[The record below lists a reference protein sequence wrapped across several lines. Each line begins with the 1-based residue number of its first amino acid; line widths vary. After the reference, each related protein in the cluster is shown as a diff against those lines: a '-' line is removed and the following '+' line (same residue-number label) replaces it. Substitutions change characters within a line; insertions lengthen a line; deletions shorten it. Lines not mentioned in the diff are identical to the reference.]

1 MFRIYRT
8 VEAAPVPRTEETG
21 TFEPGSWVCMI
32 NPTAGEIEEISGRL
46 SIPGD
51 YLRAA
56 LDEEERPRTETED
69 GVTLIV
75 IDIPV
80 PYPEQTILYTTMP
93 LGIIVT
99 SDTIVTVCLRD
110 NPIVQD
116 FTNARVKLFYTFKK
130 TRFVLQILFRN
141 ASYFLQY
148 LRQIERL
155 SDRIGAELNQSMR
168 NRELI
173 QLMNLKKSLVYFST
187 SLRSNQ
193 IVLDKTL
200 TFQPLRMYE
209 DDTDLLEDVIIEN
222 KQAIE
227 MASTYST
234 ILSETMDAFASIISN
249 NFNNILKLLTSITI
263 ILAVPTM
270 IASFLGMNVPVP
282 LQDNPYGFLI
292 IMFSSHLTVPE
303 LLPLWGR
310 PTSKPEGFSC
320 SLTLALRVRQVII
333 LHAACRADESGRPGV
348 RCTPEGSGWRRKS
361 GAVALGTTRY
371 ITDPT

>member
-1 MFRIYRT
+1 MFWIYRT

-21 TFEPGSWVCMI
+21 EFEPGSWVSLI
-32 NPTAGEIEEISGRL
+32 NPTADEIRVVSERL

-56 LDEEERPRTETED
+56 LDEEERPRTESED

-75 IDIPV
+75 IDIPM

-99 SDTIVTVCLRD
+99 PDTIVTVCLCE
-110 NPIVQD
+110 NAIIGD
-116 FTNARVKLFYTFKK
+116 FANGRVKSFYTFKR

-148 LRQIERL
+148 LRQIERI
-155 SDRIGAELNQSMR
+155 SDRLGAELHQSMR

-200 TFQPLRMYE
+200 TIQPLRMYA
-209 DDTDLLEDVIIEN
+209 DDTNLLEDVIIEN

-227 MASTYST
+227 MAGVYST
-234 ILSETMDAFASIISN
+234 ILSETMEAFASIISN
-249 NFNNILKLLTSITI
+249 NFNNVLKLLTSITI
-263 ILAVPTM
+263 ILAIPTM

-282 LQDNPYGFLI
+282 LQGEPYGFLI
-292 IMFSSHLTVPE
+292 IIVLSLIVSS
-303 LLPLWGR
+303 LL
-310 PTSKPEGFSC
+310 
-320 SLTLALRVRQVII
+320 
-333 LHAACRADESGRPGV
+333 
-348 RCTPEGSGWRRKS
+348 
-361 GAVALGTTRY
+361 AVAINRKGWL
-371 ITDPT
+371 

>member
-1 MFRIYRT
+1 MIRIYRT

-21 TFEPGSWVCMI
+21 RFEPGSWVSMI
-32 NPTAGEIEEISGRL
+32 NPTAGEIEEVAAKL
-46 SIPGD
+46 AIPGD

-75 IDIPV
+75 IDIPM
-80 PYPEQTILYTTMP
+80 PYPERTILYTTMP

-99 SDTIVTVCLRD
+99 PDTIVTVCLRE
-110 NPIVQD
+110 NAIVQD
-116 FTNARVKLFYTFKK
+116 FTEGRVKLFYTFKK

-148 LRQIERL
+148 LRQIERI

-187 SLRSNQ
+187 SLKSNQ

-200 TFQPLRMYE
+200 TFQPLA

-227 MASTYST
+227 MANTYST
-234 ILSETMDAFASIISN
+234 ILTETMDAFASIISN

-263 ILAVPTM
+263 ILAIPTM

-282 LQDNPYGFLI
+282 LENHPYGFLI
-292 IMFSSHLTVPE
+292 IIVLSLIVSSL
-303 LLPLWGR
+303 
-310 PTSKPEGFSC
+310 
-320 SLTLALRVRQVII
+320 I
-333 LHAACRADESGRPGV
+333 
-348 RCTPEGSGWRRKS
+348 
-361 GAVALGTTRY
+361 AVAINRKGWL
-371 ITDPT
+371 

>member
-1 MFRIYRT
+1 MLRIYRT
-8 VEAAPVPRTEETG
+8 VETAPAPRTEETG
-21 TFEPGSWVCMI
+21 RFEPGSWICLI
-32 NPTAGEIEEISGRL
+32 NPSREEIEEVSERL
-46 SIPGD
+46 SVQGD

-56 LDEEERPRTETED
+56 LDEEERPRTETEN
-69 GVTLIV
+69 GITLIV
-75 IDIPV
+75 IDIPI
-80 PYPEQTILYTTMP
+80 PYPEQTIIYTTMP
-93 LGIIVT
+93 LGIIVAP
-99 SDTIVTVCLRD
+99 DTIVTVCLRD
-110 NPIVQD
+110 NPIIQD
-116 FTNARVKLFYTFKK
+116 FAKGRVKSFYTFKK
-130 TRFVLQILFRN
+130 TRFVLQILFLN

-148 LRQIERL
+148 LRQIERV

-227 MASTYST
+227 MANTYST
-234 ILSETMDAFASIISN
+234 ILTETMDAFASIISN

-263 ILAVPTM
+263 ILAIPTM

-282 LQDNPYGFLI
+282 LQGDPNGFLI
-292 IMFSSHLTVPE
+292 ILVLSLIVSS
-303 LLPLWGR
+303 LL
-310 PTSKPEGFSC
+310 
-320 SLTLALRVRQVII
+320 
-333 LHAACRADESGRPGV
+333 
-348 RCTPEGSGWRRKS
+348 
-361 GAVALGTTRY
+361 AVAINRKGWL
-371 ITDPT
+371 

>member
-1 MFRIYRT
+1 MLRIYRT
-8 VEAAPVPRTEETG
+8 VKAAPVPQTEETDR
-21 TFEPGSWVCMI
+21 FAPGSWVSLI
-32 NPTAGEIEEISGRL
+32 HPSIEEIEEVAANL
-46 SIPGD
+46 SVPGD

-56 LDEEERPRTETED
+56 LDEEERPRTESES
-69 GVTLIV
+69 GITLIV
-75 IDIPV
+75 IDIPI

-99 SDTIVTVCLRD
+99 PDTIITVCLRE

-116 FTNARVKLFYTFKK
+116 FANGRVKSFYTFKK
-130 TRFVLQILFRN
+130 TRFVLQILFLN

-148 LRQIERL
+148 LRQIERI
-155 SDRIGAELNQSMR
+155 SDRIGPELNQSMR

-193 IVLDKTL
+193 IVLEKTL

-209 DDTDLLEDVIIEN
+209 EDTDLLEDVIIEN

-227 MASTYST
+227 MANTYST
-234 ILSETMDAFASIISN
+234 ILTETMDAFASIISN

-263 ILAVPTM
+263 ILAIPTM

-282 LQDNPYGFLI
+282 LEGDPNGFLI
-292 IMFSSHLTVPE
+292 ILVLSLIVSSL
-303 LLPLWGR
+303 
-310 PTSKPEGFSC
+310 
-320 SLTLALRVRQVII
+320 I
-333 LHAACRADESGRPGV
+333 
-348 RCTPEGSGWRRKS
+348 
-361 GAVALGTTRY
+361 AVAINRKGWL
-371 ITDPT
+371 

>member
-1 MFRIYRT
+1 MFHIYRT
-8 VEAAPVPRTEETG
+8 VEAAPPVPRTEETG
-21 TFEPGSWVCMI
+21 TFEPGSWVSMI
-32 NPTAGEIEEISGRL
+32 NPLREEIEEVSARL

-56 LDEEERPRTETED
+56 LDEEERPRTENED
-69 GVTLIV
+69 GITLIV

-99 SDTIVTVCLRD
+99 PDTIVTVCLRE
-110 NPIVQD
+110 NAIIQD
-116 FTNARVKLFYTFKK
+116 FANGRVKLFYTFKK

-155 SDRIGAELNQSMR
+155 SDRIGGAELNQSMR
-168 NRELI
+168 NKELI

-193 IVLDKTL
+193 SVLDKTL

-209 DDTDLLEDVIIEN
+209 DDTDLLEDVIVEN

-234 ILSETMDAFASIISN
+234 ILTETMDAFASIISN

-263 ILAVPTM
+263 ILAIPPTM

-282 LQDNPYGFLI
+282 PLEDHPPYGSSSSS
-292 IMFSSHLTVPE
+292 FSP
-303 LLPLWGR
+303 
-310 PTSKPEGFSC
+310 
-320 SLTLALRVRQVII
+320 
-333 LHAACRADESGRPGV
+333 
-348 RCTPEGSGWRRKS
+348 
-361 GAVALGTTRY
+361 
-371 ITDPT
+371 

>member
-8 VEAAPVPRTEETG
+8 VEVAPAPRTEETG
-21 TFEPGSWVCMI
+21 RFEPGSWVSMI
-32 NPTAGEIEEISGRL
+32 NPTAGEIKEVSERL
-46 SIPGD
+46 SVPGD
-51 YLRAA
+51 YLHAA

-75 IDIPV
+75 IDIPI

-99 SDTIVTVCLRD
+99 NDTIVTVCLRD

-116 FTNARVKLFYTFKK
+116 FTNGRVKLFYTFKK

-148 LRQIERL
+148 LRQIERI

-187 SLRSNQ
+187 SLKSNQ

-227 MASTYST
+227 MANTYST
-234 ILSETMDAFASIISN
+234 ILTETMDAFASIISN

-263 ILAVPTM
+263 ILAIPTM

-282 LQDNPYGFLI
+282 LEDDPNGF
-292 IMFSSHLTVPE
+292 
-303 LLPLWGR
+303 
-310 PTSKPEGFSC
+310 
-320 SLTLALRVRQVII
+320 VII
-333 LHAACRADESGRPGV
+333 LVFSLIV
-348 RCTPEGSGWRRKS
+348 SS
-361 GAVALGTTRY
+361 LLAVAINRKGWL
-371 ITDPT
+371 

>member
-8 VEAAPVPRTEETG
+8 VEAAPAPRTEETG
-21 TFEPGSWVCMI
+21 RFEPGSWVSMI
-32 NPTAGEIEEISGRL
+32 NPTAGEIKEVSERL
-46 SIPGD
+46 SVPGD

-75 IDIPV
+75 IDIPI

-99 SDTIVTVCLRD
+99 PDTIVTVCLRD

-116 FTNARVKLFYTFKK
+116 FTNGRVKLFYTFKK

-148 LRQIERL
+148 LRQIERI

-187 SLRSNQ
+187 SLKSNQ

-227 MASTYST
+227 MANTYST
-234 ILSETMDAFASIISN
+234 ILTETMDAFASIISN

-263 ILAVPTM
+263 ILAIPTM

-282 LQDNPYGFLI
+282 LQDNPNGFLI
-292 IMFSSHLTVPE
+292 ILVFSLIVSS
-303 LLPLWGR
+303 LL
-310 PTSKPEGFSC
+310 
-320 SLTLALRVRQVII
+320 
-333 LHAACRADESGRPGV
+333 
-348 RCTPEGSGWRRKS
+348 
-361 GAVALGTTRY
+361 AVAINRKGWL
-371 ITDPT
+371 

>member
-8 VEAAPVPRTEETG
+8 VKTDPAPRTEEMDE
-21 TFEPGSWVCMI
+21 FEPGSWVCMI
-32 NPTAGEIEEISGRL
+32 NPSADEIREVSDRL
-46 SIPGD
+46 VIQED

-56 LDEEERPRTETED
+56 LDEEERPRTESED

-99 SDTIVTVCLRD
+99 PDSIVTVCLHE
-110 NPIVQD
+110 NAIIQD
-116 FTNARVKLFYTFKK
+116 FENGRVKSFYTFKK

-148 LRQIERL
+148 LRQIERI

-200 TFQPLRMYE
+200 TFQPLRMYA
-209 DDTDLLEDVIIEN
+209 DDADLLEDVIIEN

-227 MASTYST
+227 MANTYST
-234 ILSETMDAFASIISN
+234 ILTETMDAFASIISN

-263 ILAVPTM
+263 ILAIPTM

-282 LQDNPYGFLI
+282 LQDEPYGFLI
-292 IMFSSHLTVPE
+292 IIVLSLIVSS
-303 LLPLWGR
+303 LL
-310 PTSKPEGFSC
+310 
-320 SLTLALRVRQVII
+320 
-333 LHAACRADESGRPGV
+333 
-348 RCTPEGSGWRRKS
+348 
-361 GAVALGTTRY
+361 AVAINRKGWL
-371 ITDPT
+371 

>member
-1 MFRIYRT
+1 MLRIYHT
-8 VEAAPVPRTEETG
+8 IDTTPTPLTDETG
-21 TFEPGSWVCMI
+21 EFEPGSWVSLI
-32 NPTAGEIEEISGRL
+32 NPTADEIREVSDRL
-46 SIPGD
+46 SVPGD

-56 LDEEERPRTETED
+56 LDEEERPRTESED
-69 GVTLIV
+69 GITLIV

-99 SDTIVTVCLRD
+99 SDTIVTVCLRE
-110 NPIVQD
+110 NAIIED
-116 FTNARVKLFYTFKK
+116 FANRRVKLFYTFKK

-148 LRQIERL
+148 LRQIERI
-155 SDRIGAELNQSMR
+155 SDRLGAELNQSMR

-209 DDTDLLEDVIIEN
+209 EDTALLEDVIIEN

-227 MASTYST
+227 MANTYST

-249 NFNNILKLLTSITI
+249 NFNNVLKLLTSITI
-263 ILAVPTM
+263 ILAIPTM

-282 LQDNPYGFLI
+282 LQDEPYGFLI
-292 IMFSSHLTVPE
+292 I
-303 LLPLWGR
+303 
-310 PTSKPEGFSC
+310 
-320 SLTLALRVRQVII
+320 II
-333 LHAACRADESGRPGV
+333 LSLIV
-348 RCTPEGSGWRRKS
+348 SILL
-361 GAVALGTTRY
+361 AVAINRKEWL
-371 ITDPT
+371 

>member
-193 IVLDKTL
+193 IVLDKNDPLGDDGRLRLDHIEQLQQHLKTPHL
-200 TFQPLRMYE
+200 DNHHPRGPHDDCEFPRDERPGPPPGQPVRVPHHHHPIP
-209 DDTDLLEDVIIEN
+209 DRLLAPRGGHQPEGV
-222 KQAIE
+222 
-227 MASTYST
+227 
-234 ILSETMDAFASIISN
+234 
-249 NFNNILKLLTSITI
+249 
-263 ILAVPTM
+263 V
-270 IASFLGMNVPVP
+270 
-282 LQDNPYGFLI
+282 
-292 IMFSSHLTVPE
+292 FSSHLTVPE